1 VHADRSPADVVLLNL
16 PGFRVLAAVEVDG
29 ELEVTV
35 ETTATRTGCPDCGVV
50 ASLHDRRETVVR
62 DVDAFGRRARLRW
75 RKRVWRC
82 HERACPRRTWTERSD
97 AIGPRFSLT
106 ERARQA
112 ACRRVGKH
120 AESVAA
126 VARDLGSGW
135 HTVMRAVRDHGEE
148 LVDDPARLAD
158 VAALGVDETTFLT
171 ATRTR
176 HTRYVS
182 GLVDIT
188 NGRLLDVVEDRTA
201 RAIADW
207 LRRRPP
213 RWLRRIGIVALDPY
227 RGYANAM
234 FAQLGHATV
243 VVDHF
248 HLIHLA
254 NAVVDD
260 VRRRVQQA
268 TRGHRGRK
276 RDPLYAIRRLLL
288 AACDDL
294 DARGWAR
301 LAEGL
306 RHGDPEGQVTAA
318 WQLKEITRDL
328 YRSHDPKAA
337 RDTLTLLYGWADSGD
352 VPEMRR
358 FARTVARW
366 QAEIIAWHT
375 TGGAS
380 NGPTEAV
387 NLAIKNIKRVG
398 RGFRNFA
405 NYRLRLLLHCGGVN
419 WQDQPAARLRG
430 RAPRLVA

>member
-1 VHADRSPADVVLLNL
+1 L
-16 PGFRVLAAVEVDG
+16 PEFRVLAAIEVDG

-50 ASLHDRRETVVR
+50 ASLHGRRETLVR
-62 DVDAFGRRARLRW
+62 DVDAFGRRTRLRW

-82 HERACPRRTWTERSD
+82 RELPCARRTWTERSE
-97 AIGPRFSLT
+97 AIRPRRSLT
-106 ERARQA
+106 ERARRA
-112 ACRRVGKH
+112 ACRRVGK
-120 AESVAA
+120 EGRSVAA
-126 VARDLGSGW
+126 VARELGSGW
-135 HTVMRAVRDHGEE
+135 HTVMRAVCDHGEE
-148 LVDDPARLAD
+148 LVEDPNRLAD
-158 VAALGVDETTFLT
+158 VDALGVDETSFLR
-171 ATRTR
+171 ATRER

-188 NGRLLDVVEDRTA
+188 SGRLLDVVEDRTA
-201 RAIADW
+201 RAVADW
-207 LRRRPP
+207 LAERPP

-234 FAQLGHATV
+234 LSHLGHATL

-248 HLIHLA
+248 HLIRLA

-276 RDPLYAIRRLLL
+276 RDPLYAVRRLLL
-288 AACDDL
+288 TACDHL

-301 LAEGL
+301 LADGL
-306 RHGDPEGQVTAA
+306 RDGDPDGQVTAA

-328 YRSHDPKAA
+328 YRGHDPEAA
-337 RDTLTLLYGWADSGD
+337 REALALLYAWADSGD

-366 QAEIIAWHT
+366 QTEILAWHT